1 MAGCGADTEANALI
15 TSLTADEDFE
25 IPAVDFTK
33 PEFQFPFD
41 PAGPLYVAVPPV
53 KLEDL
58 TTKTVD
64 GSGVFD
70 ALMTSFGAH
79 LRNEYEKGR
88 IAGAD
93 YTKTYIALS
102 ESAMSQA
109 VAFLLGKDQA
119 FWQAQQAQLGA
130 LTARVQLETA
140 KIQAASV
147 QLEALNQKAN
157 FALTKMKVATEEV
170 GYCSAKYNLE
180 VMLPQQLALL
190 VKQEAGQQTVNDT
203 AIYNLGTMLPQQLL
217 NLQGQQVLIKEQ
229 MEAQRGQTLDLR
241 SDGATVTGVM
251 GQQKALYAQQIT
263 SYNRDAEVKAAKL
276 FTDAWITQK
285 TMDEGLLPP
294 DGFTNASIDTILTA
308 LKANNNLD

>member
-1 MAGCGADTEANALI
+1 
-15 TSLTADEDFE
+15 
-25 IPAVDFTK
+25 
-33 PEFQFPFD
+33 
-41 PAGPLYVAVPPV
+41 
-53 KLEDL
+53 
-58 TTKTVD
+58 
-64 GSGVFD
+64 
-70 ALMTSFGAH
+70 
-79 LRNEYEKGR
+79 
-88 IAGAD
+88 
-93 YTKTYIALS
+93 
-102 ESAMSQA
+102 MSQA

-180 VMLPQQLALL
+180 VMLPEQLL
-190 VKQEAGQQTVNDT
+190 TVQKANAT
-203 AIYNLGTMLPQQLL
+203 ATYNLATMLPQQLL
-217 NLQGQQVLIKEQ
+217 NLQGQQTLIKEQ

-241 SDGATVTGVM
+241 SDGATVMGVM
-251 GQQKALYAQQIT
+251 GQQKLLYAQQIT
-263 SYNRDAEVKAAKL
+263 SYKRDAEVKAAKL

-294 DGFTNASIDTILTA
+294 TGFTNASIDTILTA
-308 LKANNNLD
+308 LKLNNDLD

>member
-15 TSLTADEDFE
+15 ASLTAGESFD
-25 IPAVDFTK
+25 IPIVDFTK
-33 PEFQFPFD
+33 PEYQFPFD
-41 PAGPLYVAVPPV
+41 PDGPLYS
-53 KLEDL
+53 KLTAITIPDL
-58 TTKTVD
+58 TTKEVN

-70 ALMTSFGAH
+70 ALMKTFSVH
-79 LRNEYEKGR
+79 LKEEYEKGR

-93 YTKTYIALS
+93 YTKAYTALT

-130 LTARVQLETA
+130 LTARIQMETA
-140 KIQAASV
+140 KVQLAAT
-147 QLEALNQKAN
+147 QLEALNQKASY
-157 FALTKMKVATEEV
+157 ALTKMKVATEEI

-180 VMLPQQLALL
+180 VMLPEQLL
-190 VKQEAGQQTVNDT
+190 TVQKANAT
-203 AIYNLGTMLPQQLL
+203 ATYNLATMLPQQLL
-217 NLQGQQVLIKEQ
+217 NLQGQQLLIKEQ

-251 GQQKALYAQQIT
+251 GQQKVLYAQQVT
-263 SYNRDAEVKAAKL
+263 SYQRDAEVKAAKL

-294 DGFTNASIDTILTA
+294 DGFTNASVDTILTA
-308 LKANNNLD
+308 LKVNNNLD

>member
-1 MAGCGADTEANALI
+1 M
-15 TSLTADEDFE
+15 
-25 IPAVDFTK
+25 
-33 PEFQFPFD
+33 
-41 PAGPLYVAVPPV
+41 PPV

-58 TTKTVD
+58 TTKQVD

-180 VMLPQQLALL
+180 VMLPEQLL
-190 VKQEAGQQTVNDT
+190 TVQKANAT
-203 AIYNLGTMLPQQLL
+203 ATYNLATMLPQQLL
-217 NLQGQQVLIKEQ
+217 NLQGQQTLIKEQ

-241 SDGATVTGVM
+241 SDGATVMGVM
-251 GQQKALYAQQIT
+251 GQQKLLYAQQIT
-263 SYNRDAEVKAAKL
+263 SYKRDAEVKAAKL

-294 DGFTNASIDTILTA
+294 TGFTNASIDTILTA
-308 LKANNNLD
+308 LKLNNDLD

>member
-15 TSLTADEDFE
+15 ASLTAGEDFE
-25 IPAVDFTK
+25 IPAVDFTT
-33 PEFQFPFD
+33 PEFQFPAD
-41 PAGPLYVAVPPV
+41 LTGPLYTAVPAV

-64 GSGVFD
+64 GTGVFD
-70 ALMTSFGAH
+70 ALMTTFGAH

-88 IAGAD
+88 IAAAD
-93 YTKTYIALS
+93 YTKAYTALT

-140 KIQAASV
+140 KIQAAAV

-180 VMLPQQLALL
+180 VMLPEQLI
-190 VKQEAGQQTVNDT
+190 TVQKTNAT
-203 AIYNLGTMLPQQLL
+203 ATYNLASMLPQQLL

-229 MEAQRGQTLDLR
+229 MEAQRGQTLDNR
-241 SDGATVTGVM
+241 SDGGTVTGVM
-251 GQQKALYAQQIT
+251 GKQKLLYAQQIT
-263 SYNRDAEVKAAKL
+263 SYQRDAEVKAAKL

-285 TMDEGLLPP
+285 TMDEGLIPP
-294 DGFTNASIDTILTA
+294 NGFTNASVDTVLTA
-308 LKANNNLD
+308 LKTNNNLG